1 MTASPDHDDRA
12 PSSPQEQPEE
22 DAKARA
28 RRPRKVLWGAVLVLL
43 AWVALGGLGGQAQGQ
58 LSGVQSNDNA
68 TFLPKNAESTLVSE
82 AVAAFNESS
91 TLPYLVVVERADGG
105 TLTPE
110 DLATVTDFT
119 TGLPELTLPDIEGK
133 TLGDFLDTTT
143 PLTPIPSQDG
153 KAVLVSVPLDQDSGT
168 EAVGD
173 TTPLAAGATAI
184 RDDIAESLVPAGLQ
198 AYVGGPGGLIADF
211 SEAFAGIDGILL
223 GVALLVVLVILLIVY
238 RSPILPFAVLLSA
251 VFGLS
256 AAALV
261 VYQLAVNDVITLSGQ
276 SQGILFILVV
286 GAATDYALLLVSRF
300 KEELHDQENSWTALK
315 RAWRAS
321 VEPIVASAA
330 TVILGLLCLLLA
342 ELRSTSGLGP
352 VGALGIA
359 GALLASL
366 TFLPAVLLLFG
377 RKAFWP
383 FAPKLDH
390 VHAEDSVG
398 TKGIWG
404 RVAGLV
410 GRHPR
415 RTWVITLVLLLA
427 AAAFVPTFKAN
438 GSTIEETFLSD
449 TDSITAQKVLGE
461 HFPAGSATPV
471 QIVVPEA
478 DAEDA
483 LAVVQDDPGVASAY
497 LGVTPPRPGQEPT
510 PPTVVDGR
518 VLIQATTSAASDSQE
533 AEDTVERLRTELD
546 SVSPDALVGGNTATN
561 LDVLNAS
568 ARDLKVIVPTIL
580 LVIFVVLALLLR
592 SLVAPLL
599 LVAANVV
606 SFAATIGI
614 AALVFDH
621 VLGFTGGDPAI
632 PLYGF
637 VFLVALG
644 IDYSIFL
651 MTRVR
656 EESQKR
662 GTRPGILVGLAV
674 TGGVITSAGIV
685 LASTFSALAVLP
697 LVFLVQIAFIVA
709 FGVLLDTFVV
719 RSLLVP
725 AAAYDIGPRVWWP
738 ARFIADGGTSGPGRH
753 AEGPHPP
760 VEPDAEDATVP

>member
-1 MTASPDHDDRA
+1 MSEQHDADEVAEADPGRA
-12 PSSPQEQPEE
+12 
-22 DAKARA
+22 AA
-28 RRPRKVLWGAVLVLL
+28 RRPRRVLWGAVFVLL
-43 AWVALGGLGGQAQGQ
+43 AWFALAGLGGQAQGK

-68 TFLPKNAESTLVSE
+68 TFLPEKAESTLVSE
-82 AVAAFNESS
+82 AVAGFGENTE
-91 TLPYLVVVERADGG
+91 LPYLVVVEKEGGG
-105 TLTPE
+105 TLTPD
-110 DLATVTDFT
+110 DLATIQEFADAVPDLP
-119 TGLPELTLPDIEGK
+119 LPEIGEGS
-133 TLGDFLDTTT
+133 TLGDFLVGDA
-143 PLTPIPSQDG
+143 PLTAVPAQDG
-153 KAVLVSVPLDQDSGT
+153 EAALISIPLDGEAGT
-168 EAVGD
+168 EAYGE
-173 TTPLAAGATAI
+173 TTPLAEGAAAL
-184 RDDIAESLVPAGLQ
+184 RAEVESTLVPAGL
-198 AYVGGPGGLIADF
+198 AGYVGGPGGLIADF
-211 SEAFAGIDGILL
+211 AEAFAGIDGILL
-223 GVALLVVLVILLIVY
+223 AVALAVVLVILLIVY
-238 RSPILPFAVLLSA
+238 RSPILPVAVLLSA

-256 AAALV
+256 AASLV
-261 VYQLAVNDVITLSGQ
+261 VYQLAVNGVITLSGQ

-300 KEELHDQENSWTALK
+300 KEALHDQESSWEALK
-315 RAWRAS
+315 LAWRGS

-390 VHAEDSVG
+390 VHAEDAIG
-398 TKGIWG
+398 TRGIWG

-410 GRHPR
+410 GSHPR
-415 RTWVITLVLLLA
+415 RTWSITLVLLLA
-427 AAAFVPTFKAN
+427 AAAFAPTFKAS
-438 GSTIEETFLSD
+438 GATIEETFLTD

-461 HFPAGSATPV
+461 HFAAGAAQPLQV
-471 QIVVPEA
+471 VVPEA
-478 DAEDA
+478 DAEAA
-483 LAVVQDDPGVASAY
+483 LAVVQADPGIESAF
-497 LGVTPPRPGQEPT
+497 LGLTPPQPGQ
-510 PPTVVDGR
+510 PPAPPEVVDGQ
-518 VLIQATTSAASDSQE
+518 VVIQATTKDAADSQG
-533 AEDTVERLRTELD
+533 AEDTVERLRTDLD
-546 SVSPDALVGGNTATN
+546 SVSTDALVGGNAATN
-561 LDVLNAS
+561 LDVLEAS
-568 ARDLKVIVPTIL
+568 ARDLRVVVPAIL

-599 LVAANVV
+599 LVVANVV

-614 AALVFDH
+614 AALVFEYI
-621 VLGFTGGDPAI
+621 LGFDGGDPAI

-656 EESQKR
+656 EESQRR

-697 LVFLVQIAFIVA
+697 LTFLVQIAFIVA

-725 AAAYDIGPRVWWP
+725 AASYDIGPRVWWP
-738 ARFIADGGTSGPGRH
+738 ARFVADGGTSGPGRH
-753 AEGPHPP
+753 ASGPHPP
-760 VEPDAEDATVP
+760 ADPEATPELTP

>member
-1 MTASPDHDDRA
+1 MTASSDDVDQTPPTAEEPRDPDAR
-12 PSSPQEQPEE
+12 
-22 DAKARA
+22 ARA

-43 AWVALGGLGGQAQGQ
+43 AWLAIGGLGGQAQGK

-82 AVAAFNESS
+82 AVASFTENTS
-91 TLPYLVVVERADGG
+91 LPYLVVVERSDGG
-105 TLTPE
+105 ALTPE
-110 DLATVTDFT
+110 DLTAVQDFT
-119 TGLPELTLPDIEGK
+119 AGLPDLALPDIEGK
-133 TLGDFLDTTT
+133 TLGDYLDTTT
-143 PLTPIPSQDG
+143 PLTPIPSEDG
-153 KAVLVSVPLDQDSGT
+153 QAVLISVPLDQATGT
-168 EAVGD
+168 EAVGE
-173 TTPLAAGATAI
+173 TTPLAVGATAI
-184 RDDIAESLVPAGLQ
+184 REDITTTLQPAGLD

-256 AAALV
+256 GAALV

-383 FAPKLDH
+383 FVPKLDH

-398 TKGIWG
+398 TRGIWG

-415 RTWVITLVLLLA
+415 RTWTITLVLLLA
-427 AAAFVPTFKAN
+427 AAAFVPTFKAS
-438 GSTIEETFLSD
+438 GSTIEETFLTD
-449 TDSITAQKVLGE
+449 TDSITAQKVIAA

-478 DAEDA
+478 DADAA
-483 LAVVQDDPGVASAY
+483 LAVVEDDPGVDSAY
-497 LGVTPPRPGQEPT
+497 VGVTPPRPGQPQT
-510 PPTVVDGR
+510 PPNVVDGQ
-518 VLIQATTSAASDSQE
+518 VLIQATTTAASDSQE
-533 AEDTVERLRTELD
+533 AEDTVQRLRTDLD
-546 SVSPDALVGGNTATN
+546 SVSTDALVGGNSATN
-561 LDVLNAS
+561 LDVLDAS

-599 LVAANVV
+599 LVTANVV
-606 SFAATIGI
+606 SFAATIGV

-656 EESQKR
+656 EESQQR

-685 LASTFSALAVLP
+685 LAATFSALAVLP

-738 ARFIADGGTSGPGRH
+738 AHFVADGGGSGPGRH
-753 AEGPHPP
+753 ASGPHPP
-760 VEPDAEDATVP
+760 AGPEDADAAVR